1 MERYEQRQ
9 ASAMRSS
16 WQRMG
21 RVAVVGMLLAGLQ
34 ACQTPTISTTG
45 ATTVPGAPLTE
56 DPAAKPPLPAEAPLA
71 GEARW
76 LTELFAG
83 TPVQVVGERDGSVR
97 VNVPMKYAFD
107 PVPAGGSVPATSTV
121 PKPPLQAV
129 LDKLSQSLKRQPTAK
144 LQAAA
149 PAGPRSAERLAALR
163 AHLANRG
170 VANWRVAA
178 ASPPTDDQV
187 LLRLVAPP
195 AGMKVLDDGTLAPT
209 GAGRVVPPP
218 HGANGASGAV
228 SPR

>member
-1 MERYEQRQ
+1 MERYEQRR
-9 ASAMRSS
+9 ASAIGTTCR
-16 WQRMG
+16 RFG
-21 RVAVVGMLLAGLQ
+21 RAAALVVLLAGLQ
-34 ACQTPTISTTG
+34 ACQTTTTAPG
-45 ATTVPGAPLTE
+45 STVPGAPLAE
-56 DPAAKPPLPAEAPLA
+56 DLAAKPPLPAEAPLA

-107 PVPAGGSVPATSTV
+107 PVPASGTPPATATA

-129 LDKLSQSLKRQPTAK
+129 LDKLSQSMKRQPTAK

-163 AHLANRG
+163 SHLANRG

-178 ASPPTDDQV
+178 ATPPTEDQV

-195 AGMKVLDDGTLAPT
+195 AGMKMLDDGTLAPT
-209 GAGRVVPPP
+209 SAGRVVPPA
-218 HGANGASGAV
+218 HGASGAV